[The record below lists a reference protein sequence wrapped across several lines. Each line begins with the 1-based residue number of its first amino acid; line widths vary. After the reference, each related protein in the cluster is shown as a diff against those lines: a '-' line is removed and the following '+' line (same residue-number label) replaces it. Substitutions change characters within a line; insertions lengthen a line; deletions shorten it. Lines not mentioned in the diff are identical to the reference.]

1 MARTQIRMD
10 AAGLVR
16 LRAHVDE
23 KMLRPITDGIAED
36 ARRYVPVL
44 SGDLLSTIHAEHLAG
59 EGRVWCGDVARGI
72 DYHLYQEFGTS
83 RMAAQPYMR
92 PALYKRRSVIR

>member
-1 MARTQIRMD
+1 MARTQVRMN

-16 LRAHVDE
+16 LRAVVDE
-23 KMLRPITDGIAED
+23 KLLRPVTEAVAED

-44 SGDLLSTIHAEHLAG
+44 SGDLLDTIHAEHLAG
-59 EGRVWCGDVARGI
+59 EGRVYCGDPGRGI

-83 RMAAQPYMR
+83 RMQAQPYMR
-92 PALYKRRSVIR
+92 PALYKRRSVVA